1 MNQQEFRELSAA
13 YAIDA
18 LETEDE
24 LRFVEALSAH
34 PEWRWIV
41 DEDRRTAAE
50 LAESVAPVTPPPS
63 VKLTLFDAISAP
75 TGTPST
81 GDPSTTRGA
90 DHARDQGADQAPDR
104 RAEEADGDEDAE
116 AESDERPSTR
126 RRRAGAFAL
135 AASLLVIV
143 GIGVGP
149 WIADTISPP
158 SAEQQALERVEGASD
173 AESAS
178 AELTGGGTATA
189 HWSAELGSAVLEVT
203 GLPELSEAETYE
215 LWYVRGETPVSA
227 GTFTPDDDQAVAVL
241 DGSMSAGDLIAV
253 TVEPAGGSPTGV
265 PTTDPLFAIATA

>member
-24 LRFVEALSAH
+24 LRFIEAVAAH

-41 DEDRRTAAE
+41 DEDRRTATE
-50 LAESVAPVTPPPS
+50 LAESVAPVTPPQS
-63 VKLTLFDAISAP
+63 VKQALFDAISAP
-75 TGTPST
+75 TGTQSAGHPST
-81 GDPSTTRGA
+81 P
-90 DHARDQGADQAPDR
+90 HGADQARDQR
-104 RAEEADGDEDAE
+104 TEESDADEDTE

-158 SAEQQALERVEGASD
+158 SAEQQALERVEAAPD

-189 HWSAELGSAVLEVT
+189 HWSAELGSAVLEVA
-203 GLPELSEAETYE
+203 GLPELSDAETYE

-227 GTFTPDDDQAVAVL
+227 GTFTADEDSTVAVL
-241 DGSMSAGDLIAV
+241 EGSMTAGDLIAV
-253 TVEPAGGSPTGV
+253 TVEPTGGSPTGA
-265 PTTDPLFAIATA
+265 PTTNPLFAIATA

>member
-24 LRFVEALSAH
+24 LRFIEAVAAH

-50 LAESVAPVTPPPS
+50 LAESVAPVTPPQS
-63 VKLTLFDAISAP
+63 VKQALFDAISAP
-75 TGTPST
+75 TGTQSA
-81 GDPSTTRGA
+81 GHPSTT
-90 DHARDQGADQAPDR
+90 HGADQAPDKR
-104 RAEEADGDEDAE
+104 TEESDADEDTE

-158 SAEQQALERVEGASD
+158 SAEQQALERVEAAPD

-189 HWSAELGSAVLEVT
+189 HWSAELGSAVLEVA
-203 GLPELSEAETYE
+203 GLPELSDAETYE

-227 GTFTPDDDQAVAVL
+227 GTFTADEDSTVAVL
-241 DGSMSAGDLIAV
+241 EGSMTAGDLIAV
-253 TVEPAGGSPTGV
+253 TVEPTGGSPTGA
-265 PTTDPLFAIATA
+265 PTTNPLFAIATA